1 MKCFD
6 SSIYYFVLILRKLLG
21 LCSRKNKRE
30 VVLQSAESALH
41 TVCNRCNRCITLSL
55 GFAKDWFASKSSR
68 YFRAGFNRDTPDD
81 KFTLR
86 ISLAS

>member
-1 MKCFD
+1 MCA
-6 SSIYYFVLILRKLLG
+6 
-21 LCSRKNKRE
+21 RKNKQE
-30 VVLQSAESALH
+30 VCKASNWHCVRS
-41 TVCNRCNRCITLSL
+41 CRCDRCITLSL
-55 GFAKDWFASKSSR
+55 GFAKDWFANKSSR